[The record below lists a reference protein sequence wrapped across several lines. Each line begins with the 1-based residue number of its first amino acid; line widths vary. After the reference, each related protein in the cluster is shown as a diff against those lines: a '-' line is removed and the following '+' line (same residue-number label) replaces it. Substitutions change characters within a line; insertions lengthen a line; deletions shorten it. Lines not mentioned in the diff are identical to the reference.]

1 MIEGVIRTRV
11 GYAGGKQ
18 ENPDYGNIG
27 DHTEA
32 VQVDYDPRVISY
44 ADLLAVFWSSH
55 TPTSK
60 SWMRQYMNAV
70 FYHNE
75 EQQRVGDA
83 SQAAL
88 AEKTG
93 RTIRTQVLPLRTFT
107 LGENY
112 HQKYMLK
119 RQSRL
124 TSEMS
129 RIYPQ
134 NQDFINSTAV
144 SRLNG
149 YAGGNGDVRQLALE
163 IDSLGLGE
171 NGKRILKQ
179 IVR

>member
-1 MIEGVIRTRV
+1 MLEGVIRTRV

-32 VQVDYDPRVISY
+32 VQVDYDPKVISY
-44 ADLLAVFWSSH
+44 ADLLEVFWSSH

-60 SWMRQYMNAV
+60 SWMSQYMNAV
-70 FYHNE
+70 FYHNDA
-75 EQQRVGDA
+75 QQKVGEA
-83 SQAAL
+83 SKAAL
-88 AEKTG
+88 AEKMG
-93 RTIRTQVLPLRTFT
+93 RNVRTPVAPLRSFT
-107 LGENY
+107 LAENY

-129 RIYPQ
+129 RIYPK
-134 NQDFINSTAV
+134 NRDFINSTAV

-149 YAGGNGDVRQLALE
+149 YAGGKGSVKQLALE
-163 IDSLGLGE
+163 IDSLGLSE
-171 NGKRILKQ
+171 NGKKILKGL
-179 IVR
+179 VR

>member
-1 MIEGVIRTRV
+1 MLEGVIRTRV
-11 GYAGGKQ
+11 GYAGGEK
-18 ENPDYGNIG
+18 ENPDYGHIG

-32 VQVDYDPRVISY
+32 VQVDYDPRVIGY
-44 ADLLAVFWSSH
+44 EDLLAVFWSSH

-75 EQQRVGDA
+75 EQQKAGEA
-83 SQAAL
+83 SKAAL

-93 RTIRTQVLPLRTFT
+93 RTIRTPVAPLRSFT

-129 RIYPQ
+129 RIYPK

-149 YAGGNGDVRQLALE
+149 YAGGNGSVKQLALE
-163 IDSLGLGE
+163 IDSLGLSE
-171 NGKRILKQ
+171 NGKRILKGL
-179 IVR
+179 VR

>member
-11 GYAGGKQ
+11 GYAGGET

-32 VQVDYDPRVISY
+32 VQVDYDPRVVSY
-44 ADLLAVFWSSH
+44 EDLLAVFWKSH
-55 TPTSK
+55 TPTSR
-60 SWMRQYMNAV
+60 SWMRQYLNAV
-70 FYHNE
+70 FFHN
-75 EQQRVGDA
+75 DA
-83 SQAAL
+83 QKMSGEDSKAAL
-88 AEKTG
+88 ARKTG
-93 RTIRTQVLPLRTFT
+93 RTIRTPVLPLRSFT
-107 LGENY
+107 LAENY

-129 RIYPQ
+129 RIYPR

-149 YAGGNGDVRQLALE
+149 YAGGNGSVRQLALE
-163 IDSLGLGE
+163 IDSLGLSD
-171 NGKRILKQ
+171 NGKRILKGL
-179 IVR
+179 VR